1 MSLFAD
7 DATDR
12 RTRGALSAPARIVHL
27 AGDVDMSNAKRHGD
41 ALCEIVDQCPD
52 SVVVVNCAHLTFL
65 ESQGLAM
72 MHRVHKCGTAIGTAV
87 VWRGLDGHQRKVLQ
101 ITGLDT
107 ELFLDGIRD
116 AGARMP
122 GPSPAPDSP
131 PR

>member
-7 DATDR
+7 DAAR
-12 RTRGALSAPARIVHL
+12 YAAHRAPSAPARIVHL

-65 ESQGLAM
+65 ESRGLAM
-72 MHRVHKCGTAIGTAV
+72 MHRVHRRGTAIGTAV
-87 VWRGLDGHQRKVLQ
+87 VWRGLDNHQRKVLQ

-107 ELFLDGIRD
+107 ELFVDGIRD

-122 GPSPAPDSP
+122 GVRRGRDS
-131 PR
+131 RLR